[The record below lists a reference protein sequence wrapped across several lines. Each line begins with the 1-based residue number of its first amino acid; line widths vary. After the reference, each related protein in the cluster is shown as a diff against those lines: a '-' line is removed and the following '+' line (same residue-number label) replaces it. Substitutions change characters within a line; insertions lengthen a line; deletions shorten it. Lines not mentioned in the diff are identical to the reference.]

1 MLFVLGLETLTIKM
15 KINFLPIADVLSR
28 IKYLVSETLDWGG
41 VDKFARIL
49 PAKMSSMSFST
60 NERPGLTTTDQ
71 SQAWKGTN
79 RSALPASSDPPHSWT
94 RAALDLDRVNKNI

>member
-1 MLFVLGLETLTIKM
+1 MLFVLRLETATIKM

-71 SQAWKGTN
+71 SQAWKWKIVQLY
-79 RSALPASSDPPHSWT
+79 LPALTHLTAGLGLPWT
-94 RAALDLDRVNKNI
+94 